1 MFLRVFFFC
10 FFYRNIQRLFSC
22 THLGPSVGIIMGVIF
37 YASVGSGLTGRP
49 GPDYL
54 PVVTGAV
61 VVAAAPAEVVV
72 VVTPAEKFE
81 KKNNCY
87 KKSKINKKKQSKWGK
102 MR

>member
-1 MFLRVFFFC
+1 VFLRVFFFC

-72 VVTPAEKFE
+72 VVTPAASAVFSGGAVPGNAELCPGIE
-81 KKNNCY
+81 YCGRN
-87 KKSKINKKKQSKWGK
+87 
-102 MR
+102 